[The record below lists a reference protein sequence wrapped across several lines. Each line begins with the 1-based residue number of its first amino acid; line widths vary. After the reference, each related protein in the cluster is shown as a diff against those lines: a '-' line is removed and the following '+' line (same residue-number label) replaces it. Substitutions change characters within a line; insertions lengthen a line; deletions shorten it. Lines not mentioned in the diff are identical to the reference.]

1 MFEAPALLESFIL
14 PICSEVLGDSGVA
27 GSSGLLVHS
36 VVLAFLVLSVVL
48 SVLPV
53 SLIILFISLPQ
64 DYIPNYQQA
73 HPKDG

>member
-1 MFEAPALLESFIL
+1 MFETPALLESFIL

-27 GSSGLLVHS
+27 GSSGFVVHS
-36 VVLAFLVLSVVL
+36 VVLAFLVL